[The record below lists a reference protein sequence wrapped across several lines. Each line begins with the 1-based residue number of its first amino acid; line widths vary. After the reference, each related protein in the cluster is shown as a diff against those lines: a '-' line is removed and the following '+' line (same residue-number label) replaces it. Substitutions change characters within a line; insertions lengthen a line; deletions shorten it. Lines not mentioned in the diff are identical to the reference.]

1 MSEPHD
7 LVLFAHLARKPDSEL
22 DLERAALLVAET
34 EYPGL
39 DVASYIAKLDG
50 LGQLARQRLKSLG
63 LEPSSA
69 GFVHAEAMNAILR
82 LLYQELGFRGNVSD
96 YYDPRN
102 SFLNDVID
110 RRTGIPI
117 TLAIVLVGVCRR
129 AGVDAVGLSFPGHF
143 LVRTKRRGGEP
154 MYVDPFDGRRW
165 SPSQLQALY
174 ESATGDPGEIDERFL
189 EPARRRQ
196 IVARMLNNLRAIYEV
211 RGDRD
216 RLQRVLER
224 MTVVS
229 PSEEGPQPP
238 RPPGAQRRAPAARQ
252 RQLIEKSASSA
263 GRKVSRPGGAP
274 SCSGRMPSR

>member
-63 LEPSSA
+63 LDPSAA
-69 GFVHAEAMNAILR
+69 GFVPAEGMNAVLR

-143 LVRTKRRGGEP
+143 LVRTSRRGGEP
-154 MYVDPFDGRRW
+154 MYVDPFDGRALE
-165 SPSQLQALY
+165 PAQLQALY

-224 MTVVS
+224 MAVVS
-229 PSEEGPQPP
+229 PSEEVRSRLDLLVRNAALQP
-238 RPPGAQRRAPAARQ
+238 R
-252 RQLIEKSASSA
+252 
-263 GRKVSRPGGAP
+263 VSIN
-274 SCSGRMPSR
+274 

>member
-1 MSEPHD
+1 MSEPHH

-63 LEPSSA
+63 LDPGA
-69 GFVHAEAMNAILR
+69 PGFVHADGMNAVLR
-82 LLYQELGFRGNVSD
+82 LLYQELGFRGNVAD

-129 AGVDAVGLSFPGHF
+129 AGVEAVGLSFPGHF
-143 LVRTKRRGGEP
+143 LVRTRRRDGEA
-154 MYVDPFDGRRW
+154 MFVDPFDGR
-165 SPSQLQALY
+165 PLEPAQLQALY
-174 ESATGDPGEIDERFL
+174 ESATGDPGAIDERFL
-189 EPARRRQ
+189 EAARRRQ

-211 RGDRD
+211 RGDRE
-216 RLQRVLER
+216 RLQRILER
-224 MTVVS
+224 MAVVS
-229 PSEEGPQPP
+229 PSEEVRSRLDLLVRTAALQP
-238 RPPGAQRRAPAARQ
+238 R
-252 RQLIEKSASSA
+252 
-263 GRKVSRPGGAP
+263 VSVN
-274 SCSGRMPSR
+274 